1 MAFTAHIPLTAFLLR
16 MELQI
21 DDVSKTY
28 GDGTEAVRDVS
39 LTVSEGLIGLLGPN
53 GAGKS
58 TLMRLIATITVPTAG
73 TLRWNGTDIVDRPVV
88 MRRALGYL
96 PQDFGVYPELS
107 AEEFLGYMAALKGVP
122 GGAARSRIDR
132 LLEITGLQ
140 DARGRLLGGFSGG
153 MIQRVGI
160 ACTLLND
167 PDLLVADEPTVGLDP
182 EERARFRALLTDLA
196 DDRVV
201 LLSTHIVSDVEAT
214 ASRLAIM
221 NNGRLATTAP
231 SGRRSST
238 ECNRCGGRR
247 MCCSHPAT
255 PPFRDRQ
262 LGQVKAGVAI
272 RVFGANFTDG
282 STLPIKCIYSICSSK
297 LNLETSLLLGPRTRG
312 VTDSRKAFSSTPT
325 R

>member
-1 MAFTAHIPLTAFLLR
+1 MTPVAGWVREPGPGFPLFLSPPFH

-58 TLMRLIATITVPTAG
+58 TLMRLIATITTPTAG
-73 TLRWNGTDIVDRPVV
+73 TLRWNGTDIVDRPVA
-88 MRRALGYL
+88 MRRTLGYL
-96 PQDFGVYPELS
+96 PQDFGVYPELT
-107 AEEFLGYMAALKGVP
+107 AAEFLNYMAALKGVS
-122 GGAARSRIDR
+122 ADEARSRIGR
-132 LLEITGLQ
+132 LLEITRLEG
-140 DARGRLLGGFSGG
+140 ARGRRLGGFSGG

-160 ACTLLND
+160 ACALLND

-196 DDRVV
+196 EERVV

-221 NNGRLATTAP
+221 RDGRLAATAAPEALIDWVRDRVWEWVVGHDELGRVRDAYRVTKATRGPGGVRVHAVAEQPP
-231 SGRRSST
+231 SA
-238 ECNRCGGRR
+238 E
-247 MCCSHPAT
+247 AT
-255 PPFRDRQ
+255 PAEP
-262 LGQVKAGVAI
+262 
-272 RVFGANFTDG
+272 
-282 STLPIKCIYSICSSK
+282 TLEDAY
-297 LNLETSLLLGPRTRG
+297 LSLLSGPTSPR
-312 VTDSRKAFSSTPT
+312 
-325 R
+325 

>member
-1 MAFTAHIPLTAFLLR
+1 

-58 TLMRLIATITVPTAG
+58 TLMRLIATITTPTAG
-73 TLRWNGTDIVDRPVV
+73 TLRWNGTDIVDRPVA
-88 MRRALGYL
+88 MRRTLGYL
-96 PQDFGVYPELS
+96 PQDFGVYPELT
-107 AEEFLGYMAALKGVP
+107 AAEFLNYMAALKGVS
-122 GGAARSRIDR
+122 ADEARSRIGR
-132 LLEITGLQ
+132 LLEITRLEG
-140 DARGRLLGGFSGG
+140 ARGRRLGGFSGG

-160 ACTLLND
+160 ACALLND

-196 DDRVV
+196 EERVV

-221 NNGRLATTAP
+221 RDGRLAATAAPEALIDRVRDRVWEWVVGHDELGRVRDAYRVTKATRGPGGVRVHAVAEQPP
-231 SGRRSST
+231 SA
-238 ECNRCGGRR
+238 E
-247 MCCSHPAT
+247 AT
-255 PPFRDRQ
+255 PAEP
-262 LGQVKAGVAI
+262 
-272 RVFGANFTDG
+272 
-282 STLPIKCIYSICSSK
+282 TLEDAY
-297 LNLETSLLLGPRTRG
+297 LSLLSGPTSPR
-312 VTDSRKAFSSTPT
+312 
-325 R
+325 

>member
-1 MAFTAHIPLTAFLLR
+1 

-21 DDVSKTY
+21 DHVSKTY
-28 GDGTEAVRDVS
+28 GDGIEAVRDVF

-96 PQDFGVYPELS
+96 PQDFGVYPELT

-122 GGAARSRIDR
+122 GGAARSRIDT
-132 LLEITGLQ
+132 LLEITGLE
-140 DARGRLLGGFSGG
+140 DARGRLGGFSGG

-160 ACTLLND
+160 ACALLND

-196 DDRVV
+196 EERVV

-221 NNGRLATTAP
+221 NDGRLATTASPEALVDRVRGHVWEWVVGRGELSSVRDKYPVTKATRGPNGVRVHAVAEQCP
-231 SGRRSST
+231 SAEAS
-238 ECNRCGGRR
+238 
-247 MCCSHPAT
+247 PAE
-255 PPFRDRQ
+255 P
-262 LGQVKAGVAI
+262 
-272 RVFGANFTDG
+272 
-282 STLPIKCIYSICSSK
+282 TLEDAY
-297 LNLETSLLLGPRTRG
+297 LSLLGDAPS
-312 VTDSRKAFSSTPT
+312 SR
-325 R
+325 